1 MANFKSHTIKS
12 NRIYQPNLN
21 NHYRLQQYQSVHVKS
36 CDDIV
41 NVSRSCVRSGN
52 AGKIQHIQHMVIKT
66 KPVIY
71 FAPSNYKKKKLLHP
85 DPQYFKI
92 NTIISCTHEP
102 PRDQDHMCC
111 MWGVQSE
118 AALTWKINTDNRS
131 WHIDIIAGDLFWT
144 EASFEWCTGEN
155 EHPLC
160 CVWGEI
166 TLKWLL
172 LWKSLAW
179 NEVVSAGFHS
189 VSGEIW
195 GRGWTCSYLW
205 WMLTF

>member
-1 MANFKSHTIKS
+1 MLADLVSD
-12 NRIYQPNLN
+12 QEM
-21 NHYRLQQYQSVHVKS
+21 QVKS
-36 CDDIV
+36 STFSTWLLRPNQSFILL
-41 NVSRSCVRSGN
+41 SLRQ
-52 AGKIQHIQHMVIKT
+52 IT
-66 KPVIY
+66 K
-71 FAPSNYKKKKLLHP
+71 KEKLLHP

-92 NTIISCTHEP
+92 NTIISCTYEP

-144 EASFEWCTGEN
+144 EASFEWCKGEN

-160 CVWGEI
+160 CIWGEI